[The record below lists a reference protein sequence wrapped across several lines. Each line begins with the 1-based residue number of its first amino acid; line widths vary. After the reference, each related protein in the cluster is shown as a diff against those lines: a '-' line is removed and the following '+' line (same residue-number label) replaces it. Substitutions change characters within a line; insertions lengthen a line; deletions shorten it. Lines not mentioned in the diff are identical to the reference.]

1 MRHLLCFLFFWFKLN
16 ISKFEICGLGPLK
29 GVEMA
34 ACGMQ
39 SVDLT
44 KDVKKTIKYLLF
56 VQREPNEIK
65 NLLSSFYQ

>member
-1 MRHLLCFLFFWFKLN
+1 
-16 ISKFEICGLGPLK
+16 
-29 GVEMA
+29 MA
-34 ACGMQ
+34 VCGMQ

-56 VQREPNEIK
+56 VQREPNELK